1 MASSVLQV
9 RIDEQI
15 RNQASDILNNLGL
28 DMSSAVR
35 LFLNRIIIEQGLPF
49 TMTLPRNDESQSFDA
64 MNFLETYNLGAD

>member
-9 RIDEQI
+9 RIDDQI
-15 RNQASDILNNLGL
+15 RNQASEILNNLGL

-49 TMTLPRNDESQSFDA
+49 SMTLPRNEEKGFDA
-64 MNFLETYNLGAD
+64 VSFLENYNLGDD